1 MYEQKKVK
9 LYKTVIFR
17 IYLCIVMLKPN
28 FFDRFTFGIMKFI
41 VEYYFHL
48 KWKIGILIFELN
60 FSVGLFIQHLES

>member
-41 VEYYFHL
+41 VE
-48 KWKIGILIFELN
+48 
-60 FSVGLFIQHLES
+60 